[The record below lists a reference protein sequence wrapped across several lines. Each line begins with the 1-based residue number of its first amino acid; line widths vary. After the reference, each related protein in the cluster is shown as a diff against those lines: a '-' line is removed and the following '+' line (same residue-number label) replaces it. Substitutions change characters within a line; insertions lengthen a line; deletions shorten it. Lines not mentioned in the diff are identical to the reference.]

1 MKHQVGLLYFLCR
14 GGAQPL
20 SYFSR
25 KTEEERQGGNTIIKL
40 AFLRAEKK
48 GGERGG
54 GNNSQPTGGKGKRGV
69 VAPEKGEDKIL
80 TFSNS
85 RGRLWGAS

>member
-14 GGAQPL
+14 GAQPL

-48 GGERGG
+48 GGEREGEITP
-54 GNNSQPTGGKGKRGV
+54 NRQGGKGKRGGV
-69 VAPEKGEDKIL
+69 VAPERARKNINVFEFPGSAL
-80 TFSNS
+80 
-85 RGRLWGAS
+85 GAS